1 MRKNTDALRS
11 APILPLLLRYTVG
24 VLSAL
29 VLANLYTLVD
39 TLFVSYTVGAQAVG
53 GISVAFPFVL
63 FQSAVSTALGGGA
76 AALISQKAGK
86 DEMQTAGEIALN
98 AMCCFWLTAIA
109 VTAIGL
115 LTMDLFL
122 AHSGLT
128 GALYDYAREY
138 LFILLLGN
146 VFSTG
151 FSAIIR
157 AEGNMFY
164 GILIWVIPISVNILL
179 DYLLIVRM
187 GQAVRGS
194 AIATVLSQFIS
205 FSMSVLFFTRFSK
218 LSFRGAR
225 LHLRTVQSILAY
237 GAPSLVQQSGLSL
250 SLAVMNFALA
260 RAGGETA
267 VSAYAYI
274 YKILAFAYLPFTAV
288 TQGLSPIAGYN
299 YGAGNRKRVKS
310 AFSVAM
316 ALAVFLA
323 IVLSVVLLLFPEQI
337 LALLTKEDEI
347 VQFAA
352 AGLKM
357 IACSLPFI
365 PPAFVAGTVCQVQG
379 KIRTSLLLQASES
392 VLLLIPAILILWYWF
407 GLDGIWYAPLAA
419 ALCTC
424 IPVAIYAKKEF
435 SGV

>member
-1 MRKNTDALRS
+1 MRDNTDALRS
-11 APILPLLLRYTVG
+11 APILPLLLRYTFG

-29 VLANLYTLVD
+29 VLANLYTLAD

-86 DEMQTAGEIALN
+86 GELQTAGEIALN
-98 AMCCFWLTAIA
+98 AMCSFWLIAIS
-109 VTAIGL
+109 VTGIGL

-122 AHSGLT
+122 ARSGFT
-128 GALYDYAREY
+128 GALYGYAREY

-157 AEGNMFY
+157 AEGKMLY
-164 GILIWVIPISVNILL
+164 GVLIWVIPISINIFL

-194 AIATVLSQFIS
+194 AIATVVSQFIS
-205 FSMSVLFFTRFSK
+205 FSMSILFFSRFSK

-225 LHLRTVQSILAY
+225 LHIRTIWNILSY
-237 GAPSLVQQSGLSL
+237 GLPSLVQQAGLSL

-260 RAGGETA
+260 RAGGEIA
-267 VSAYAYI
+267 VSAYAFI
-274 YKILAFAYLPFTAV
+274 YKILSFAYLPFTAV

-299 YGAGNRKRVKS
+299 YGAGDKKRVKS
-310 AFSVAM
+310 AFYIAM
-316 ALAVFLA
+316 VLAVGLA
-323 IVLSVVLLLFPEQI
+323 IALSVLLLLFPEQI
-337 LALLTKEDEI
+337 LALLTKDIEI
-347 VQFAA
+347 VQFAVS
-352 AGLKM
+352 GLKI
-357 IACSLPFI
+357 IALSLPFI

-379 KIRTSLLLQASES
+379 KIRKSLLLQASES
-392 VLLLIPAILILWYWF
+392 VLLLIPAILILWYLF

-424 IPVAIYAKKEF
+424 IPVVIYAKKEF
-435 SGV
+435 SCV